1 MKLRDYLE
9 LRKKGWRDS
18 AEDLSDIAVIV
29 DKYRAKITELESII
43 ESLDDKTLDAE
54 IVLKAH

>member
-29 DKYRAKITELESII
+29 DKYRAKITELDSII

-54 IVLKAH
+54 IVLKSH